1 MPTNNAPG
9 GPTGQPTNAKY
20 QRGQLWWVTH
30 DPALPARTTAPDGP
44 RALGSEPA
52 MTRPSIIVSNPDH
65 NEFMPTVTVCPLTSS
80 VRRIYDF
87 EVFVLEGDGGVPKD
101 SKVQPQL
108 VRTVSK
114 ERLLTYIGQASEETV
129 VLVDEALKLHFG
141 FA

>member
-1 MPTNNAPG
+1 MPPAPTDSTRRTDV
-9 GPTGQPTNAKY
+9 PPLAKY
-20 QRGQLWWVTH
+20 QRGQIWWVTH
-30 DPALPARTTAPDGP
+30 DP
-44 RALGSEPA
+44 ALGSEPA

-108 VRTVSK
+108 VRTISK
-114 ERLLTYIGQASEETV
+114 ERLLGYIGQASEETV

>member
-1 MPTNNAPG
+1 MSNSGMPR
-9 GPTGQPTNAKY
+9 QPMVSMKRIDVPKH
-20 QRGQLWWVTH
+20 QRGQIWWVTH
-30 DPALPARTTAPDGP
+30 DPAM
-44 RALGSEPA
+44 GSEPA

-87 EVFVLEGDGGVPKD
+87 EVFVLEGDGGIPKD

-108 VRTVSK
+108 VRTISK
-114 ERLLTYIGQASEETV
+114 ERLLDYIGQASAETLE
-129 VLVDEALKLHFG
+129 LVDEALKLHFG

>member
-1 MPTNNAPG
+1 MPSTKKNQRP
-9 GPTGQPTNAKY
+9 QIR
-20 QRGQLWWVTH
+20 RGQIWWVTH
-30 DPALPARTTAPDGP
+30 DP
-44 RALGSEPA
+44 ALGSEPA

-80 VRRIYDF
+80 VRRVYDF
-87 EVFVLEGDGGVPKD
+87 EVFVLEGDGSAVGPSGAAVTARSVPKD

-108 VRTVSK
+108 VRTISK
-114 ERLLTYIGQASEETV
+114 ERLLSYIGQASEETV